1 MTIFLVTLA
10 VLLVG
15 IALLALRILLVPG
28 GEFHGTCSTRRK
40 LAGEEDKGC
49 ACGRKPGAPCLREG
63 KSEGAVTTTEHHEV
77 KS

>member
-15 IALLALRILLVPG
+15 IALLSLRILLVPG
-28 GEFHGTCSTRRK
+28 GEFHGTCSTRKR

-49 ACGRKPGAPCLREG
+49 VCGRKPGAPCPREAAG
-63 KSEGAVTTTEHHEV
+63 EAAPTEHHEV